1 MENISLCF
9 KILIGISFLAVLA
22 DMLMLE
28 GTFKKYVRS
37 ILGLVMLLVMI
48 NAFTGIKNISLDFSL
63 LNEADAAQEVQQ
75 GITIDLFQDV
85 KQRIE
90 EKIITALAQKE
101 ISVPEIDV
109 TLDKDFHL
117 TSVSLKLQRTEDTRR
132 AQKILTEELKI
143 DDKIISFY

>member
-1 MENISLCF
+1 
-9 KILIGISFLAVLA
+9 
-22 DMLMLE
+22 MLE

-63 LNEADAAQEVQQ
+63 LNEADAAEEVQQ

-90 EKIITALAQKE
+90 EKIITALTQKE